1 LRIAESRYP
10 GRALQ
15 LHEKL
20 SSPARKREPHETFRF
35 YQVQLQYYSHPL
47 FKTVNNEHF
56 SYATYYNYIT
66 FNEITKCHEPLTK
79 VTYSVSCLKYLKNA
93 FLGCFFLSFIFFFL
107 LQEKQDK
114 ARVRR
119 QHFSEEK
126 AQKLAI
132 LNQAGQQLSDQL
144 LVLDSKTS

>member
-79 VTYSVSCLKYLKNA
+79 VTYSVFFLFPYFLFFIAGETGQGQSPSAA
-93 FLGCFFLSFIFFFL
+93 FLRGESP
-107 LQEKQDK
+107 E
-114 ARVRR
+114 VGY
-119 QHFSEEK
+119 S
-126 AQKLAI
+126 
-132 LNQAGQQLSDQL
+132 
-144 LVLDSKTS
+144 